1 MVCCSSNSCQQHQ
14 FQTLL
19 QGHQLDDDVKKALA
33 VLFSVNST
41 TADAAIDDVVDEN
54 GTEQVDDVNSDENE
68 EIVDVNDYINDFVQS
83 EHEGTV
89 GQDDL

>member
-1 MVCCSSNSCQQHQ
+1 M
-14 FQTLL
+14 L